1 MEEEKLLRILI
12 KKLFFCFLI
21 TGFMCFV
28 SCSFAF
34 AASSS
39 QDLDTQNL
47 INKMV
52 SGSRKQA
59 VEDSRRTME
68 EFWAR
73 SGFSVSQIGENSI
86 THETS
91 PELLV
96 FVSTSM
102 PESLLEAYYKEA
114 ALYGATLVFKGLPG
128 GSFKE
133 LSLLIHRL
141 SAGLSEGPT
150 LPGSIIDDES
160 FDKFGVNRVP
170 TIVLKQEKECFLEE
184 ECYITYDKLVGNI
197 GIRGALNQFME
208 SGDLKSV
215 AANFIQDASQ
225 KDAGRY
231 K

>member
-1 MEEEKLLRILI
+1 MEEKKLLCILI

-28 SCSFAF
+28 SCSLAF

-52 SGSRKQA
+52 LGSRKQV
-59 VEDSRRTME
+59 VEDSRRVME
-68 EFWAR
+68 EFW
-73 SGFSVSQIGENSI
+73 SGSGSSVSQIDRSSI
-86 THETS
+86 MHETS

-102 PESLLEAYYKEA
+102 PESLIRAYYKEA
-114 ALYGATLVFKGLPG
+114 ALYGAILVFKGLPD

-133 LSLLIHRL
+133 LSFLINRL
-141 SAGLSEGPT
+141 SGELTAESR

-170 TIVLKQEKECFLEE
+170 TIVLKYEKECFEGI
-184 ECYITYDKLVGNI
+184 ECNVQYDKVIGNI
-197 GIRGALNQFME
+197 GIRGALNQFIE

-215 AANFIQDASQ
+215 AANFIQDIRQ
-225 KDAGRY
+225 KDVGGD